1 MLLNIK
7 KYNKYNNKIETMT
20 LSAGNVTRMVASYSY
35 DDIGRLVSLK
45 RSGNAGIVNYAYNI
59 RNWLKEAKSDRF
71 CQNLLYENTGAYPC
85 FNGNISRMQWQ
96 TSKDNVL
103 RVYDFAYDGLNRLE
117 ESTYAEGAGMSQ
129 NKNRYSE
136 NILSYS
142 PNGSIERLQRYG
154 KKNNGTFGLIDDL
167 MYSYNGN
174 QIKAISDK
182 AGSLLYDSSFDFKDG
197 ANADVEY
204 FYDAN
209 GALVKDLNKGI
220 SNIEYDVLGNL
231 YGHAYFYEL
240 KQKNPSIE
248 PSHTFGVVGYVKEF
262 DPYFNQVV
270 SYPVFG
276 KNNTELEEQINIVEQ
291 QAIDNYEKNNR

>member
-117 ESTYAEGAGMSQ
+117 ESTYAEGEDMSQ

-136 NILSYS
+136 NVLSYS
-142 PNGSIERLQRYG
+142 ANGSIERLQRYG

-167 MYSYNGN
+167 TYSYNGN

-182 AGSLLYDSSFDFKDG
+182 AGSLLYNGSFDFKDG

-220 SNIEYDVLGNL
+220 SNREYDVLGNL

>member
-1 MLLNIK
+1 
-7 KYNKYNNKIETMT
+7 MT

-103 RVYDFAYDGLNRLE
+103 RGYDFAYDG
-117 ESTYAEGAGMSQ
+117 
-129 NKNRYSE
+129 
-136 NILSYS
+136 
-142 PNGSIERLQRYG
+142 
-154 KKNNGTFGLIDDL
+154 
-167 MYSYNGN
+167 
-174 QIKAISDK
+174 
-182 AGSLLYDSSFDFKDG
+182 SFDFKDG

-204 FYDAN
+204 LYDAN

-231 YGHAYFYEL
+231 
-240 KQKNPSIE
+240 KCI
-248 PSHTFGVVGYVKEF
+248 TFSNGFKTKYVYDAAGNKLRTTHESAVTNTTDYVGNFVFEDGKLSKYLF
-262 DPYFNQVV
+262 DGGYCSFDQNQN
-270 SYPVFG
+270 PVFHNDYEG
-276 KNNTELEEQINIVEQ
+276 TSGAAAAYHELLEQNELQKYGFPTDVTSESVVKAHEYALRKEHMFLGNPKAVNLIDKDNNCIEIIDDKRTVRIPFVNFNI
-291 QAIDNYEKNNR
+291 IRKK

>member
-20 LSAGNVTRMVASYSY
+20 LSAGNVTRKVASYRY

-45 RSGNAGIVNYAYNI
+45 QSGNAGIVNYAYNI

-136 NILSYS
+136 NVLSYS
-142 PNGSIERLQRYG
+142 ANGSIERLQRYG

-167 MYSYNGN
+167 TYSYNGN

-182 AGSLLYDSSFDFKDG
+182 AGSLLYNGSFDFKDG

>member
-1 MLLNIK
+1 MK
-7 KYNKYNNKIETMT
+7 
-20 LSAGNVTRMVASYSY
+20 LSAGNVTRKVASYSY

-45 RSGNAGIVNYAYNI
+45 RSGNVGVVNYAYNI
-59 RNWLKEAKSDRF
+59 RNWLKEMKSDRF
-71 CQNLLYENTGAYPC
+71 SQNLWYETTGAYPC
-85 FNGNISRMQWQ
+85 FNGNISRLQWQ
-96 TSKDNVL
+96 SGKDHVL
-103 RVYDFAYDGLNRLE
+103 RGYDFAYDGLNRLE
-117 ESTYAEGAGMSQ
+117 ESTYAEGEDMNQ

-136 NILSYS
+136 NVLSYS
-142 PNGSIERLQRYG
+142 ANGSIERLQRYG
-154 KKNNGTFGLIDDL
+154 KKNNGAFGLIDDL
-167 MYSYNGN
+167 TYSYNGN

-182 AGSLLYDSSFDFKDG
+182 AGSLLYNGSFDFKDG

-220 SNIEYDVLGNL
+220 SNREYDVLGNL